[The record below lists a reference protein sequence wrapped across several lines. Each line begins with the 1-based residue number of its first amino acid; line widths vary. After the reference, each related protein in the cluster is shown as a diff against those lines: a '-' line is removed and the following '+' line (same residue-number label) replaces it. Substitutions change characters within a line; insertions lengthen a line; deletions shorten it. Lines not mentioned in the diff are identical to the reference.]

1 VIIRGECEA
10 MQSAKSE
17 KKQFL
22 VHLEP
27 SLIQRTKILAV
38 RRGTTASA
46 LVQQA
51 LTELIERIAQEPE
64 HVAADL
70 EGQRR

>member
-1 VIIRGECEA
+1 

-17 KKQFL
+17 KRQFL

-38 RRGTTASA
+38 TRGTTASA

-51 LTELIERIAQEPE
+51 LIELIERIAQEPE
-64 HVAADL
+64 HVAAGL
-70 EGQRR
+70 EGQRQ